1 MAVKWYSDKSL
12 KLPDSDN
19 MLRPV
24 AAVFDEDEVQDL
36 TSSPNL
42 TELKDVALK
51 YLSLRDKPFIL
62 LLECEEMDAASHDND
77 SERVINGLKSIQQT
91 LSIVLNFSKMQ
102 IRWSTNEHTAA
113 VEPLF
118 ADGPGAGYFADVH
131 RNWEIGNRLKK
142 LISQGNLSSE

>member
-42 TELKDVALK
+42 TELTDVT
-51 YLSLRDKPFIL
+51 
-62 LLECEEMDAASHDND
+62 
-77 SERVINGLKSIQQT
+77 LKSIQQT

-113 VEPLF
+113 VVPLF